1 MIPPRTLELFR
12 AVPDEL
18 PGLCAVH
25 DWDALTS
32 APAEGLRSIRDI
44 LVHMVGAEQGW
55 IHVVIAGKPRAR
67 PRPEAFGDLEAIST
81 LWRPQ
86 RDATVALA
94 GALTAEEWR
103 SRRPLP
109 SGWDVEGYLD
119 PAHPGDSQQTAGV
132 DEIFWHVVTHE
143 QYHRGQIFTRLAML
157 GRRDLPD
164 LDLLR

>member
-1 MIPPRTLELFR
+1 MIPRPTLDLFR

-18 PGLCAVH
+18 LALCAAH
-25 DWDALTS
+25 GWDAMTS

-44 LVHMVGAEQGW
+44 LAHMVGAEQRW
-55 IHVVIAGKPRAR
+55 IHHVVAGKPQVRD
-67 PRPEAFGDLEAIST
+67 RPEAFSDLTAIGN

-103 SRRPLP
+103 TRRLLP
-109 SGWDVEGYLD
+109 WN
-119 PAHPGDSQQTAGV
+119 PQRTAGV

-143 QYHRGQIFTRLAML
+143 QYHRGQVFTRLALL

>member
-18 PGLCAVH
+18 LALCAPH
-25 DWDALTS
+25 GWDALTS

-44 LVHMVGAEQGW
+44 LAHMVGAEQHW
-55 IHVVIAGKPRAR
+55 IYYVLAGKAR
-67 PRPEAFGDLEAIST
+67 TGDRPEAFGDLDAIGR

-86 RDATVALA
+86 RDATVAMA
-94 GALTAEEWR
+94 SALTAEEWR
-103 SRRPLP
+103 ARRPLP
-109 SGWDVEGYLD
+109 WDL
-119 PAHPGDSQQTAGV
+119 QQSAGV

-143 QYHRGQIFTRLAML
+143 QYHRGQIFTRLALL

-164 LDLLR
+164 LDLEPGIR

>member
-1 MIPPRTLELFR
+1 MIPPRTLDLFR

-18 PGLCAVH
+18 LALCEAEG
-25 DWDALTS
+25 WNALTS

-44 LVHMVGAEQGW
+44 LTHLVGAEQRW
-55 IHVVIAGKPRAR
+55 IHHVIAGKPQVRD
-67 PRPEAFGDLEAIST
+67 RPEAFGDLKAIGS

-109 SGWDVEGYLD
+109 W
-119 PAHPGDSQQTAGV
+119 DSQQTAGV

-143 QYHRGQIFTRLAML
+143 QYHRGQIFTRLALL